1 MIARSVLS
9 ADTRTFTAEIIWRFI
24 IVPFPRIARLLMG
37 LLFYRLLLS
46 PSWQAYA
53 LSFEKEEAARSGYS
67 QLSKY

>member
-1 MIARSVLS
+1 
-9 ADTRTFTAEIIWRFI
+9 
-24 IVPFPRIARLLMG
+24 MG